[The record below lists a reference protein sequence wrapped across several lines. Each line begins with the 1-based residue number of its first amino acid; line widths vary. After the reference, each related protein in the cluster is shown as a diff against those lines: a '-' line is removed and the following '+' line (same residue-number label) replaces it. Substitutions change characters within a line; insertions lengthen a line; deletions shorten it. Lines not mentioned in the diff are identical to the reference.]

1 MMRKVF
7 VLLMVLLATTGIVLA
22 EDITDKLTVQATVS
36 GETRIAF
43 TSNDLEGNVGD
54 FTKFTDNEND
64 KWESDP
70 TYSDIVIY
78 ASAITNQRGAL
89 DLTLKG
95 TALTRLTAKDGGI
108 ASDDSAASASLTVA
122 IDDGKNSS
130 ITFNTPASAADV
142 IPSDEDGIT
151 FTVINAGAKCSICFR
166 NVTVNWN
173 YDVNFTENENQR
185 QGVPFG
191 SLELSDTNKI
201 TIQGVRVNNNSDVAF
216 ALYDFYVT
224 NSRSEGG
231 LTNNLFI
238 SDYQNCDPLSEN
250 HPMGQG
256 ISSSSNNVIWKG
268 GALLRFANYAN
279 TTLDKYYSGL
289 RILAGDYSLRQWTG
303 SKWVDAT
310 GADA

>member
-151 FTVINAGAKCSICFR
+151 FTVINAGAKKRGDSVKLTLTTTELQTAAAGSYEAYLQLICSP
-166 NVTVNWN
+166 T
-173 YDVNFTENENQR
+173 Y
-185 QGVPFG
+185 
-191 SLELSDTNKI
+191 
-201 TIQGVRVNNNSDVAF
+201 
-216 ALYDFYVT
+216 
-224 NSRSEGG
+224 
-231 LTNNLFI
+231 
-238 SDYQNCDPLSEN
+238 
-250 HPMGQG
+250 
-256 ISSSSNNVIWKG
+256 
-268 GALLRFANYAN
+268 
-279 TTLDKYYSGL
+279 
-289 RILAGDYSLRQWTG
+289 
-303 SKWVDAT
+303 
-310 GADA
+310 

>member
-22 EDITDKLTVQATVS
+22 EDITTDKLTVQATVS

-43 TSNDLEGNVGD
+43 TSNDLKGNVGD
-54 FTKFTDNEND
+54 FIKFTDNEND
-64 KWESDP
+64 KWESDS
-70 TYSDIVIY
+70 TYSGIVIY

-151 FTVINAGAKCSICFR
+151 FTVINAGAKKRGDSVKLTLTTTELQTAAAGSYEAYLQLICSP
-166 NVTVNWN
+166 T
-173 YDVNFTENENQR
+173 Y
-185 QGVPFG
+185 
-191 SLELSDTNKI
+191 
-201 TIQGVRVNNNSDVAF
+201 
-216 ALYDFYVT
+216 
-224 NSRSEGG
+224 
-231 LTNNLFI
+231 
-238 SDYQNCDPLSEN
+238 
-250 HPMGQG
+250 
-256 ISSSSNNVIWKG
+256 
-268 GALLRFANYAN
+268 
-279 TTLDKYYSGL
+279 
-289 RILAGDYSLRQWTG
+289 
-303 SKWVDAT
+303 
-310 GADA
+310 

>member
-43 TSNDLEGNVGD
+43 TSNDLDGNVGD
-54 FTKFTDNEND
+54 FTKFTNNEND

-108 ASDDSAASASLTVA
+108 ASADSAASASLTVA

-151 FTVINAGAKCSICFR
+151 FTVINAGAKKRGDSVKLTLTTTELQTAAAGSYEAYLQLICSP
-166 NVTVNWN
+166 T
-173 YDVNFTENENQR
+173 Y
-185 QGVPFG
+185 
-191 SLELSDTNKI
+191 
-201 TIQGVRVNNNSDVAF
+201 
-216 ALYDFYVT
+216 
-224 NSRSEGG
+224 
-231 LTNNLFI
+231 
-238 SDYQNCDPLSEN
+238 
-250 HPMGQG
+250 
-256 ISSSSNNVIWKG
+256 
-268 GALLRFANYAN
+268 
-279 TTLDKYYSGL
+279 
-289 RILAGDYSLRQWTG
+289 
-303 SKWVDAT
+303 
-310 GADA
+310 